1 MSPITLSEETPIIYP
16 SEVPEIV
23 FFLGSIFESLGVTAY
38 LVGGTIRDIIAH
50 KTISD
55 IDIVVSESARKV
67 AYDTSSKLN
76 GKMVILNEDKD
87 IARVIISRK
96 GLETNLDISSYKGSI
111 YSDLG
116 ERDFTIDAMCIPVSP
131 SLSSI
136 DSITV
141 IDPNK
146 GICDLNRRIIRQVSN
161 KSFVKDPARLMRA
174 PRLASQLGFDIECET
189 ANTIRRESHLIQLVP
204 TERVRDELLKIVERP
219 KITNSIRNLDNLDLL
234 TKIIPEF
241 ENTKGITQPSEHHY
255 WDVFNHSLETAGNVD
270 RLVGKSQSS
279 PDLVSDAIAKLP
291 QVDKHFSE
299 VVCDGHT
306 RLTMLK
312 IAGLLHDIS
321 KPETKRSDSSGKVRF
336 IGHDIQGAE
345 KTRNILERLRFGN
358 KGVQMISKMVRH
370 HLRPTQMSS
379 GTELPSPRAVY
390 RYYRD
395 LGDVSLDTLFL
406 NMADYLAAKGP
417 DITLNGWNNHF
428 KIINHILQ
436 DDPVSEKQ
444 PKQILPLLDG
454 HTIMDEFALDPGP
467 KIGTLLELV
476 RESRA
481 SGEIG
486 TKEEALE
493 FLETTLASGG
503 TSA

>member
-1 MSPITLSEETPIIYP
+1 MSPITVSKETPTISP
-16 SEVPEIV
+16 SDVPEIV
-23 FFLGSIFESLGVTAY
+23 FFLVSIFESLGVTAY
-38 LVGGTIRDIIAH
+38 LVGGTIRDIIAR
-50 KTISD
+50 KKISD
-55 IDIVVSESARKV
+55 IDIIVSESAQEV
-67 AYDTSSKLN
+67 ACDISSKLN
-76 GKMVILNEDKD
+76 GKMVILNKDKD
-87 IARVIISRK
+87 IARVIINRK
-96 GLETNLDISSYKGSI
+96 GLETNLDISSCKGSI
-111 YSDLG
+111 HSDLG
-116 ERDFTIDAMCIPVSP
+116 ERDFTIDAMCIPLLP

-141 IDPNK
+141 IDPST
-146 GICDLNRRIIRQVSN
+146 GVHDLNRRIIRQVSN

-174 PRLASQLGFDIECET
+174 PRLASQLGFDIDRET
-189 ANTIRRESHLIQLVP
+189 ASTIQRESHMIHLVP
-204 TERVRDELLKIVERP
+204 AERVRDELLKIVERP

-255 WDVFNHSLETAGNVD
+255 WDVFNHSLETAGNIERV
-270 RLVGKSQSS
+270 VVKSQSR
-279 PDLVSDAIAKLP
+279 PDFVSDAIAKLP
-291 QVDKHFSE
+291 SVDKHFSE
-299 VVCDGHT
+299 IVCDGHT

-312 IAGLLHDIS
+312 IAGLLHDIA
-321 KPETKRSDSSGKVRF
+321 KPETKRSDSNGKVRF

-345 KTRNILERLRFGN
+345 KTSNILERLRLGN
-358 KGVQMISKMVRH
+358 RGIQMASRMVRH

-395 LGDVSLDTLFL
+395 LKDVSLATHFL

-417 DITLNGWNNHF
+417 NVTLNGWNDHF

-436 DDPVSEKQ
+436 DDPVSQKQ

-454 HTIMDEFALDPGP
+454 HTIMDKFALEPGP

-476 RESRA
+476 REYRA

-486 TKEEALE
+486 TREEALE
-493 FLETTLASGG
+493 FLETTLTSGG
-503 TSA
+503 PRA